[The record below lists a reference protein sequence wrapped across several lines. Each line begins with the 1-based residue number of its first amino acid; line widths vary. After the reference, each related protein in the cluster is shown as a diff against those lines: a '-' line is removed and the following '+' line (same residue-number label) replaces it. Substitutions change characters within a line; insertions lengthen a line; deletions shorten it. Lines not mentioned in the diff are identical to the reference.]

1 MIGNGFKFLWS
12 GGRKAEDG
20 VGVIIAN
27 WLIGKVVG
35 VERFKDRVMKVNIVI
50 GDVVWKVVS
59 CYCPQPG
66 RAVIEKEFH
75 KIIDKIVTSK

>member
-1 MIGNGFKFLWS
+1 MIANGFKFLWS

-35 VERFKDRVMKVNIVI
+35 VERFKDRVM
-50 GDVVWKVVS
+50 
-59 CYCPQPG
+59 
-66 RAVIEKEFH
+66 
-75 KIIDKIVTSK
+75 